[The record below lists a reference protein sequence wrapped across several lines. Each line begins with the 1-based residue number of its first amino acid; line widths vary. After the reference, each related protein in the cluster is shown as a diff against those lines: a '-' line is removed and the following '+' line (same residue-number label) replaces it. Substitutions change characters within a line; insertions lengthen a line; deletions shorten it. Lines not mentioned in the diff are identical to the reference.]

1 MNRAFWGK
9 RRALFFGARE
19 ERLSPSTRL
28 LWKYPQGRMQKNL
41 TQAGRAARRKRD
53 KAKSWA
59 AGRMILL
66 LQVLR
71 AQEKSLRAAQCASFN
86 PIRAPQRAQVV
97 ALHRL
102 HL

>member
-1 MNRAFWGK
+1 
-9 RRALFFGARE
+9 
-19 ERLSPSTRL
+19 
-28 LWKYPQGRMQKNL
+28 MQKNL